1 MTMESE
7 FTPLLKA
14 YPSVLEVMARS
25 VLQRWEST
33 LGDGFSIRSMD
44 HN

>member
-14 YPSVLEVMARS
+14 YPSILEAMVRS

-33 LGDGFSIRSMD
+33 LGDTFSIQSMD
-44 HN
+44 RY